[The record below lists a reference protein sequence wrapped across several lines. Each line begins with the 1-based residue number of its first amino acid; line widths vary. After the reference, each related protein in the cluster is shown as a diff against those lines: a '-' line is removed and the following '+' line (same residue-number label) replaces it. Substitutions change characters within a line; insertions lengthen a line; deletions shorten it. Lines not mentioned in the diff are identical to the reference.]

1 MLPLKHNSAGIC
13 GLAEVQQCRIFPLFW
28 VFKVVC
34 VENKKMIYDDWS
46 CQSGRL
52 RNPGK
57 NRTSRAFRTPVVI
70 LITILLNLK
79 IIIIKNLP
87 WSWTLLSYLR
97 FRMVWSWNIEAS
109 LRPDHGTN
117 VRSKLIIIDFDLKI
131 NSQLFRKTGH
141 KSRTLFW
148 QVYRSMSSNFSGK
161 TRRVGKMKKTSNLNS
176 VRKMREREREDR
188 KQREQYSGWERCM
201 REREGGR
208 KRGVI
213 KMIERVRKR

>member
-1 MLPLKHNSAGIC
+1 M
-13 GLAEVQQCRIFPLFW
+13 VQQCRNSCCRWSTTVPVFVVLLRYSSAEFFLCFEFSKLFVSKTRKW
-28 VFKVVC
+28 FM
-34 VENKKMIYDDWS
+34 MIDLVS
-46 CQSGRL
+46 LGGFEIRE
-52 RNPGK
+52 K

-117 VRSKLIIIDFDLKI
+117 VRSNLIIIDFDLKI

-176 VRKMREREREDR
+176 VRKMRERER
-188 KQREQYSGWERCM
+188 G
-201 REREGGR
+201 
-208 KRGVI
+208 
-213 KMIERVRKR
+213 